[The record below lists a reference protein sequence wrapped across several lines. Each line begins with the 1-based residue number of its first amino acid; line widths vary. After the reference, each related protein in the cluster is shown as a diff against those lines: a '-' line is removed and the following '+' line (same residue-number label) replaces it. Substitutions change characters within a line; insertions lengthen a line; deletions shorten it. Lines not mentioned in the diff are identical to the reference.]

1 MDRIRIDI
9 IPTSSSIDFQGY
21 FLESQ
26 ADLLLLLSE
35 LPLSHQI
42 LISMSAC
49 VCVVYLSTISPAPLL
64 SKVLLNKNQ
73 GTDSFDVLIHLFF
86 SSADK

>member
-26 ADLLLLLSE
+26 ADLLLLLLSE

-49 VCVVYLSTISPAPLL
+49 VCVVYLSTISPALL

>member
-26 ADLLLLLSE
+26 ADLLLLLLSE

-49 VCVVYLSTISPAPLL
+49 VCVVYLSTISPALLL

-73 GTDSFDVLIHLFF
+73 GTDSFDVLIHLF
-86 SSADK
+86 SAAR

>member
-49 VCVVYLSTISPAPLL
+49 VCVVYLSTISPALL

>member
-26 ADLLLLLSE
+26 ADLLLLLLLSE

-49 VCVVYLSTISPAPLL
+49 VCVVYLSTISPAL
-64 SKVLLNKNQ
+64 Q
-73 GTDSFDVLIHLFF
+73 
-86 SSADK
+86 SSAE